1 MKIEI
6 LGTGCY
12 RYQARVERIW
22 LRRNWRETFQGVNLK
37 CTLARF
43 TPFSAETV

>member
-12 RYQARVERIW
+12 RYQARVERIR

-37 CTLARF
+37 
-43 TPFSAETV
+43 V